1 MVKTRSMKIASRSC
15 FIKRKNN
22 LMKKIRAL
30 IDILI
35 GLLLMAAGVVVEV
48 MWLSFCFGT
57 IIIGLVLLLRFTPL
71 LFAPFIFMTVGG
83 WRLMKSGI
91 NRLYSIRVDKVSEQ
105 IAPIVSSQIR
115 LIEQE
120 IGQCPIDATTT
131 AYFTAHALVRSG
143 NVSMSV
149 DDALEIMSGFFSSP
163 KYDLALR
170 DLPFL
175 MRRQNLHVDGYKGFW
190 SLVSGLM
197 SIAREEVDSEAG
209 VFLIKYVLGEDSVP
223 PF

>member
-1 MVKTRSMKIASRSC
+1 
-15 FIKRKNN
+15 
-22 LMKKIRAL
+22 MKKIRAL

-35 GLLLMAAGVVVEV
+35 GLCLIAAGLVVEV
-48 MWLSFCFGT
+48 LWLSFCFGT

-71 LFAPFIFMTVGG
+71 LFAPLSFMTVGG

-91 NRLYSIRVDKVSEQ
+91 NSFYALKVDQVCEK
-105 IAPIVSSQIR
+105 IGPLVSSQIK

-120 IGQCPIDATTT
+120 FGRCPIDPTTT

-143 NVSMSV
+143 NASMSV
-149 DDALEIMSGFFSSP
+149 DDALEVMACFFASP

-175 MRRQNLHVDGYKGFW
+175 MRRQNFHKDSYKDFW
-190 SLVSGLM
+190 SLVSSLIP
-197 SIAREEVDSEAG
+197 IAREEVDSDAG